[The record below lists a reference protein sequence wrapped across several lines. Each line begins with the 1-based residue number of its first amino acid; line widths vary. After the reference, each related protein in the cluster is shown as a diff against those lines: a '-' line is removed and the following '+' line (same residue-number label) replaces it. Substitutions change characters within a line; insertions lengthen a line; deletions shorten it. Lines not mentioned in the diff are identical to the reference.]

1 MNSKGLAQLAYDKG
15 LYVMTAADKSLE
27 DGSVTLRE

>member
-1 MNSKGLAQLAYDKG
+1 MNSNGLAQLACEKG
-15 LYVMTAADKSLE
+15 LYVLPAADKSPK